1 MSVATLPGSL
11 RRRLP
16 GLLLVV
22 ALTALAYVGAA
33 LGGTLVSPLLLALLL
48 GVLWR
53 TIALRER
60 GLGPLTPGVAI
71 AAGPL
76 LRLGIVALGVR
87 LDARLLADLGPAILA
102 GSALGV
108 AAAFLAVELAG
119 RASGIPRDLRALMGI
134 GTAIC
139 GASAI
144 VAAAPVFRARPEH
157 AAISIGA
164 ISLVGTLGVIG
175 FAAWDALVSV
185 PVAVFGALA
194 GATLQEVGQVVA
206 AGSVQGAEG
215 ADVALLVKLSRVV
228 LLAPVLVAFG
238 WLARAA
244 DGEGAAAAARP
255 PLVPPFVIGFL
266 ALGAAVSLG
275 IVPPAAARSIALAGS
290 LLTAAAMAAI
300 GLGVDVRAMRG
311 AGVAALV
318 LGLVGMVALATTMV
332 AYYAWV
338 LP

>member
-1 MSVATLPGSL
+1 VSVAGPTIPL
-11 RRRLP
+11 RRRVP

-33 LGGTLVSPLLLALLL
+33 LGGTLVSALLLALLL
-48 GVLWR
+48 GILWR
-53 TIALRER
+53 TFVVREH
-60 GLGPLTPGVAI
+60 GLGPLAPGVAI

-87 LDARLLADLGPAILA
+87 LDARLLADLGPAMLA
-102 GSALGV
+102 GSLLGV
-108 AAAFLAVELAG
+108 VAAFVAVEIAG
-119 RASGIPRDLRALMGI
+119 RAWGMPRDLRALLGI

-144 VAAAPVFRARPEH
+144 VAAAPVCRARSEH
-157 AAISIGA
+157 TAVAIAA

-175 FAAWDALVSV
+175 FAAFDAIVAV

-194 GATLQEVGQVVA
+194 GATLQEVGQVIA

-244 DGEGAAAAARP
+244 DGADAATVARP
-255 PLVPPFVIGFL
+255 RLVPPFVLGFL
-266 ALGAAVSLG
+266 ALGAAVSFG
-275 IVPPAAARSIALAGS
+275 VVPPAVVGAVSLAGS

-311 AGVAALV
+311 AGVAALA
-318 LGLVGMVALATTMV
+318 LGLVGMLALATTMV
-332 AYYAWV
+332 IYYAWV
-338 LP
+338 LT

>member
-1 MSVATLPGSL
+1 MSVAALIIPL

-16 GLLLVV
+16 GLLLVA

-33 LGGTLVSPLLLALLL
+33 WGGALVSALLLALLL

-53 TIALRER
+53 TFALRER
-60 GLGPLTPGVAI
+60 GLGPLAPGVAI

-102 GSALGV
+102 GSLLGV
-108 AAAFLAVELAG
+108 VAAFLAVEVAG
-119 RASGIPRDLRALMGI
+119 RAWGLPRDLRALVGI

-157 AAISIGA
+157 AAISIAA

-175 FAAWDALVSV
+175 FAALDALVAV

-194 GATLQEVGQVVA
+194 GATLQEVGQVIA
-206 AGSVQGAEG
+206 AGSVQGTEG

-244 DGEGAAAAARP
+244 AGAQAAAASRP

-275 IVPPAAARSIALAGS
+275 VVPPAAASAIALAGS

-300 GLGVDVRAMRG
+300 GLGVDVRALRG
-311 AGVAALV
+311 GGVAALA
-318 LGLVGMVALATTMV
+318 LGLIGMVALATTMV
-332 AYYAWV
+332 IYYAWI
-338 LP
+338 LT